1 MKMFILSLVAIAVAP
16 ASLAAAISSV
26 QQEEYQTIGFL
37 NNFVASLA
45 HMQTASP
52 QCQGDCQGSGNEVTA
67 VSAEEP
73 QQPASINQISV
84 LIREFVHPFQQAVES
99 AKFAA
104 VQGTPAIDMIYNYLN
119 TPTFASPAAA
129 SPTPSLVNRLEAN
142 DLTGTAV
149 PAGWWFAPASL
160 ASENAVSS
168 APDSPF
174 AAIATFTAVPQA
186 DEEVEEVASVQSV
199 SSFDYNS
206 WGQRMDNAAIKMVRN
221 VEGIIFEFIPSAATA
236 QVLSNFEY
244 DEAPESAATTVPAP
258 SSWF

>member
-99 AKFAA
+99 A
-104 VQGTPAIDMIYNYLN
+104 
-119 TPTFASPAAA
+119 
-129 SPTPSLVNRLEAN
+129 
-142 DLTGTAV
+142 
-149 PAGWWFAPASL
+149 
-160 ASENAVSS
+160 
-168 APDSPF
+168 
-174 AAIATFTAVPQA
+174 
-186 DEEVEEVASVQSV
+186 
-199 SSFDYNS
+199 
-206 WGQRMDNAAIKMVRN
+206 
-221 VEGIIFEFIPSAATA
+221 
-236 QVLSNFEY
+236 
-244 DEAPESAATTVPAP
+244 
-258 SSWF
+258 